1 MHIAVAK
8 LDVKTV
14 VKLIMRKA
22 DPDAQDL
29 KNGDRPL
36 HTLMN
41 VYQKN
46 QVAAKKI
53 LGFLVEA
60 GANINSKNNELWNPL
75 HIAVKKGHMDAVES
89 FLAYKYKGLVDL
101 DSPGGIL
108 DSSPL
113 HVAA

>member
-22 DPDAQDL
+22 DPDAQDVR
-29 KNGDRPL
+29 NGDRPL

-41 VYQKN
+41 VYLKN

-53 LGFLVEA
+53 MGFL
-60 GANINSKNNELWNPL
+60 I
-75 HIAVKKGHMDAVES
+75 
-89 FLAYKYKGLVDL
+89 
-101 DSPGGIL
+101 
-108 DSSPL
+108 
-113 HVAA
+113 